1 MATANLIPVTSYSKL
16 SNQETSA
23 TVTQTLY
30 INPRNILSVTTRTT
44 AYNTTGVTNILYELP
59 YNQAR
64 YQVNLIV
71 TETAAA
77 VMALTNA

>member
-1 MATANLIPVTSYSKL
+1 MATANLIPVNSFSKL

-23 TVTQTLY
+23 TATSLLY
-30 INPRNILSVTTRTT
+30 INPRNILSVTTRPT
-44 AYNTTGVTNILYELP
+44 AYQTTGVTNILYELP
-59 YNQAR
+59 YNQVR